1 MDFLFKVEIDALNIK
16 NIWIFYTINR
26 MSNDDE
32 LIQQFRTWDT

>member
-16 NIWIFYTINR
+16 NIWIFCTINR